1 MENLS
6 LARSAPLR
14 GAPRPKRPLRGRKKH
29 NARQHLN
36 RAIINN
42 TNAIIIITVTIT
54 IIAS

>member
-6 LARSAPLR
+6 LARHAPLR

-29 NARQHLN
+29 NTRQHLN

-42 TNAIIIITVTIT
+42 ASIIIITTTINIT
-54 IIAS
+54 AS